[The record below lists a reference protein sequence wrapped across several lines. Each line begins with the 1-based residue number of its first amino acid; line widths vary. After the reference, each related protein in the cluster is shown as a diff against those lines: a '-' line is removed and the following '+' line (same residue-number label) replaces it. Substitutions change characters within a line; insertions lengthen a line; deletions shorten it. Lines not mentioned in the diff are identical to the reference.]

1 MLIKGTFSCGHEG
14 YATVFGTKKE
24 RRWREET
31 VFLGVCPDCY
41 KKSMDEKRA
50 EENKAALEELSQ
62 LGFPALVGSAKQ
74 VAWAN
79 TIRLKFYH
87 DFSEY
92 VKTVIQKQP
101 DIINVCNE
109 DFNKSVVINR
119 LMEIQQYAM
128 TEKLDAKFWIDNRN
142 LTLTGIAHLILNDL
156 RQRIPEE
163 VQEEIDIQEAECTVV
178 PEGHKKDGIVKISQ
192 SGNFVYVKYIKDDEF
207 RKIIKQFHF
216 HWEDGC
222 WQRKMSEYTGPIEE
236 RIAEVGNHL
245 LSAGFT
251 VRFPDALTRDNAV
264 AGIYNLEPDKWIQ
277 YNAKQDKLAIKWYT
291 YDDTLY
297 QEAKKLPG
305 AKWYAPTKSILVP
318 MEFYHEVADFSQMMG
333 FVFSKKATEVID
345 NFKSKEA
352 QFRKEKI
359 SQHVTEDSPDR
370 LRMAL
375 ERAGIIEDLKD
386 EA

>member
-50 EENKAALEELSQ
+50 EENKVALEESNQ

-101 DIINVCNE
+101 DIINVRNE
-109 DFNKSVVINR
+109 DFNKSIVINR
-119 LMEIQQYAM
+119 LMEIQQYAV
-128 TEKLDAKFWIDNRN
+128 TEKLDAKFWIDNRD

-163 VQEEIDIQEAECTVV
+163 VQEEINLQEAECTVV
-178 PEGHKKDGIVKISQ
+178 PEGQRKDGIVKITQ
-192 SGNFVYVKYIKDDEF
+192 SGNFVYVRYIKDDEF

-222 WQRKMSEYTGPIEE
+222 WQRKMSEFTGPAED
-236 RIAEVGNHL
+236 RISEMGNHL
-245 LSAGFT
+245 LTAGFT
-251 VRFPDALTRDNAV
+251 VQFPDTLTRDNAV
-264 AGIYNLEPDKWIQ
+264 SGDYILEPNRWIQ
-277 YNAKQDKLAIKWYT
+277 YNAEHRQLAIKWYV
-291 YDDTLY
+291 YDDTIY
-297 QEAKKLPG
+297 QAAKKLPES
-305 AKWYAPTKSILVP
+305 KWDCDTHSVLVP
-318 MEFYHEVADFSQMMG
+318 VEFYNEVDDFAQMMD
-333 FVFSKKATEVID
+333 FVFSKNAKKAIN
-345 NFKSKEA
+345 NFKIK
-352 QFRKEKI
+352 QQNFRKEKI
-359 SQHVTEDSPDR
+359 SQHVMEDSPDR
-370 LRMAL
+370 LRMTL

-386 EA
+386 ET